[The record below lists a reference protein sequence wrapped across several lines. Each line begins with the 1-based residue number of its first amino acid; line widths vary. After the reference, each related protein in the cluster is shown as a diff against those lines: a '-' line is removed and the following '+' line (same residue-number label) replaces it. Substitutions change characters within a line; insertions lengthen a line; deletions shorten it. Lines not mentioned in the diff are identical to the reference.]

1 MTLTSP
7 LIMGIINATPDS
19 FSDGGAYEPLAQ
31 ARKLIAEGADVLD
44 IGGESTRPGA
54 EPVSVHEEIRRVV
67 PLIEAIRAEWDGGI
81 SIDTLKPE
89 VARAAFQAGATI
101 WNDVAALTYS
111 PESLETAAALGGQV
125 ILMHMKGEPRT
136 MQVAPHYDDVVSEVE
151 AYLLMRAEAAMA
163 AGVRR
168 QDIWLDPGIGF
179 GKNLEHNLKLIRATE
194 RLSSHG
200 FPLLMAASRKR
211 FIAALEER
219 DGGTTSAATERLG
232 GTIAVHLYAAD
243 RGAKMLRVHDVQAM
257 RQALRLRDALKC
269 DRDV

>member
-1 MTLTSP
+1 
-7 LIMGIINATPDS
+7 MGIVNATPDS
-19 FSDGGAYEPLAQ
+19 FSDGGAYVPLEQ

-54 EPVSVHEEIRRVV
+54 EPISVREEIRRVV
-67 PLIEAIRAEWDGGI
+67 PLIEAIRTRWDGGI

-89 VARAAFQAGATI
+89 VARAAFKAGATI
-101 WNDVAALTYS
+101 WNDVTALTYS

-151 AYLLMRAEAAMA
+151 AYLLGQAEAAMA

-219 DGGTTSAATERLG
+219 DGGAASAATERLG
-232 GTIAVHLYAAD
+232 GTIAVHLYAVE
-243 RGAKMLRVHDVQAM
+243 RGARMVRVHDVQAM